1 MIRVSVLYPSD
12 DGAAF
17 DHDYYRTKHI
27 PMLREKLGDALKD
40 VSVDVGVGDGMGG
53 PAPFVAAAHLVFE
66 SAEAFQGAMMPV
78 AGDVIGDVPNYTAIQ
93 PVMQLSEIV
102 DQ

>member
-1 MIRVSVLYPSD
+1 MIRVSVLYPAN

-17 DHDYYRTKHI
+17 DHDYYRDKHI

-40 VSVDVGVGDGMGG
+40 LAVEKGVGDGMGG
-53 PAPFVAAAHLVFE
+53 PAPFVAAAHMTFE
-66 SAEAFQGAMMPV
+66 SVEDFQGALMPV
-78 AGDVIGDVPNYTAIQ
+78 AGDVVGDVPNYTAIQ

-102 DQ
+102 E

>member
-1 MIRVSVLYPSD
+1 MIRVSVLYPSS

-17 DHDYYRTKHI
+17 DHDYYRDKHV
-27 PMLREKLGDALKD
+27 PMLREKLGDALED
-40 VSVDVGVGDGMGG
+40 ISVDVGVGDGMGG

-78 AGDVIGDVPNYTAIQ
+78 AGDVIGDVPNYTTIQ

-102 DQ
+102 E